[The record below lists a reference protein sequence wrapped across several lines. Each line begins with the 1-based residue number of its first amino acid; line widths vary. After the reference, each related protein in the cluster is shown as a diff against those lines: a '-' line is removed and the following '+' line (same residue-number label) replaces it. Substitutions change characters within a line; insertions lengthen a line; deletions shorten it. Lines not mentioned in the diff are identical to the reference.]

1 MATNKDSIYK
11 ETDFVKI
18 VTFPVLIF
26 TLMPS
31 STFTSIPF
39 SYIPET
45 FPTAIADNDPI
56 HHSLIPHYLVSHPVW
71 YFNDANLFFSQ
82 RGVLFGLHQQ
92 KFHNSYFSQRLRHIK
107 PCRTAA
113 TGTLPSL
120 PIPIDTLSLSTFISF
135 IRLLYQPSNFKIDII
150 GWNRSE
156 ELAMTWGFV
165 DITLLAMQ
173 EIQTIDLER
182 HSTIR
187 RLPLQTTIL
196 VKYWEEEIIDDNSA

>member
-56 HHSLIPHYLVSHPVW
+56 HYSLIPHYLVNHPVW

-82 RGVLFGLHQQ
+82 QGILFGLHQQ
-92 KFHNSYFSQRLRHIK
+92 KFDNSYFSRRLQHIE

-113 TGTLPSL
+113 MGTLPSL
-120 PIPIDTLSLSTFISF
+120 PIPIDTLSISAFVSF
-135 IRLLYQPSNFKIDII
+135 IQLLYQPSNFKTNII
-150 GWNRSE
+150 GWNHIKD
-156 ELAMTWGFV
+156 LGFC
-165 DITLLAMQ
+165 
-173 EIQTIDLER
+173 R
-182 HSTIR
+182 HYAASIAGDTS
-187 RLPLQTTIL
+187 
-196 VKYWEEEIIDDNSA
+196 N